1 MAKIMKGIITTVLAA
16 AVVIAPT
23 YQVTSTICSKVKC
36 DGIETV
42 SQKYQQAFQN
52 DIRRMGIK

>member
-1 MAKIMKGIITTVLAA
+1 MKGITTGLAVL
-16 AVVIAPT
+16 VVIVAPT
-23 YQVTSTICSKVKC
+23 YKLNSAICSKVKC

-42 SQKYQQAFQN
+42 SQKYQAAFQN

>member
-1 MAKIMKGIITTVLAA
+1 MKGIVTT
-16 AVVIAPT
+16 AVAFLVVVAAPT
-23 YQVTSTICSKVKC
+23 YQVSSTICSKVKC

-42 SQKYQQAFQN
+42 SQKYQAAFQN